1 MKGVD
6 LTPGSNGGFKKPQTT
21 LSSVPV
27 MTNIPSLSCG
37 CEGSAEDLR
46 LAQFRIF
53 CSESEPKAILGQGKA
68 PIFYGYPCT
77 RVSYKK
83 KKSLVFRKQM
93 LMPQDGGANTPHRG
107 ITFPWPHQELLP
119 SSLPCSEK
127 GIKRTQRKNW
137 ISLRANITFPGFF
150 KSIRGNF
157 AGCMALKR
165 TAGIR

>member
-53 CSESEPKAILGQGKA
+53 CSESEPKVISGQGKA

-77 RVSYKK
+77 RVSYKRK
-83 KKSLVFRKQM
+83 NPCCLENKSWC
-93 LMPQDGGANTPHRG
+93 HRMEG
-107 ITFPWPHQELLP
+107 PTHLTVGS
-119 SSLPCSEK
+119 SSLDLTRTSALFTALFWEGNKEDSKEK
-127 GIKRTQRKNW
+127 
-137 ISLRANITFPGFF
+137 LDFL
-150 KSIRGNF
+150 KSQHYF
-157 AGCMALKR
+157 SWLL
-165 TAGIR
+165 